1 MNPACRPVL
10 SGALLTLAA
19 DRTLRHVGVPGGSR
33 RWARVNHLG
42 HEVTLLEGVALVC
55 GSAAA
60 LTSLDPV
67 AAVTALG
74 TGLTGALDDLHPDA
88 ARKGLAGHLGALAH
102 GEVSGGALKILGLSA
117 CGVWAATADGRGTR
131 RAPATTTSG
140 VLRSFGDLVVRAGL
154 VAGSANLVNLLDL
167 RPGRALKVALLIGIP
182 LSTGRAGPAAAR
194 PAAAAVGSALVLLPG
209 DLRAVGMLGDTGAN
223 AVGALLGLSTARW
236 ARPAGRVSVLAAI
249 AGLTLV
255 SERVSF
261 TRVIEAMPILRE
273 LDAWGRLGR

>member
-10 SGALLTLAA
+10 SSALLTLAA

-74 TGLTGALDDLHPDA
+74 TGLTGALDDLHRDA

>member
-10 SGALLTLAA
+10 SSALLTLAA

-131 RAPATTTSG
+131 RAPATTPSG